1 MEGAISSSADEY
13 KAKGIPLTKGDNN
26 RLSGK
31 RKIDRLLENL
41 EDGLPGLLIFPSRTN
56 LIRTIGAL
64 ALGTVN
70 VEDIDSAQEDHAYY
84 TLRYGLTN
92 KERHV
97 VLESNKENESPIA
110 RIDRLYDVF

>member
-1 MEGAISSSADEY
+1 MPG
-13 KAKGIPLTKGDNN
+13 KGDNN

-41 EDGLPGLLIFPSRTN
+41 EDGMPGLLIFPSCKN

-64 ALGTVN
+64 ALDIVN
-70 VEDIDSAQEDHAYY
+70 VEDVDSSQEDHAYDA
-84 TLRYGLTN
+84 LRYGLTN

-97 VLESNKENESPIA
+97 VLENRYENESPIA
-110 RIDRLYDVF
+110 RIIRETNLF